1 MRSPFQLSTLVM
13 IILLSVLAFMTVYP
27 LGMIVF
33 GSFRSSAPGDPGFWT
48 LAGYREAFS
57 DPSIIKAM
65 WTTLFIGIARTVIT
79 MITAVFICWIVVRT
93 DTPFKGGF
101 EFLFWIGF
109 FLPALPMTMGWI
121 LLMDPDYGFINRL
134 WRSLPFLQNAGPLM
148 NIYSYA
154 GIIWA
159 HIGISTSIRVIMFAP
174 AFRNMDAS
182 LEESARMSGESNIG
196 ALIKITFPLL
206 IPAIMGA
213 TLLGFIRSMEAFE
226 VELLLGMPAKIFVFA
241 TKVYDLLRWEPP
253 KYPPAM
259 ALSMVFMLLVF
270 AIVFLNRWIVGS
282 RQYVTVSG
290 RGFLQ
295 RPIMLGKWK
304 WATFSFC
311 ALYLAIF
318 TFLPMTFLVIGTF
331 MKISGLFNVPD
342 PWSMRHWTAV
352 LSDPL
357 LLPSLKNSFIIGLAA
372 GILGSIFFSII
383 SYISI
388 RTKLRGK
395 NVVEFMSW
403 LPWAVPGIL
412 LALGLL
418 WVFLGGIVP
427 MKFIYGTV
435 YILIIAQIITEIPT
449 GTRVFSGT
457 MIQLGKELEESS
469 RVLGA
474 SWIRTFRSIVV
485 PILAPTFV
493 AVGVLTFLSALRSI
507 QTVVLLYSGKSR
519 TLSIL
524 MLEHYIGLS
533 PEKGMVIGVMI
544 TFIVIVVALIARAFG
559 LKVGMKN

>member
-1 MRSPFQLSTLVM
+1 MRTPFQMSTLVM
-13 IILLSVLAFMTVYP
+13 IILLSLLAFLTVYP
-27 LGMIVF
+27 LGMIF
-33 GSFRSSAPGDPGFWT
+33 YGSFRSSAPGDPGFFT
-48 LAGYREAFS
+48 LKGYQEAFS
-57 DPSIIKAM
+57 DPTIIKAF
-65 WTTLFIGIARTVIT
+65 WTTLWIGIVRTAIT
-79 MITAVFICWIVVRT
+79 MVTAVFICWIVIRT
-93 DTPFKGGF
+93 DTPFKDGF

-109 FLPALPMTMGWI
+109 FLPSLPMTMGWI
-121 LLMDPDYGFINRL
+121 LLMDPDYGFINKL
-134 WRSLPFLQNAGPLM
+134 WKSLPFVTGPLL

-182 LEESARMSGESNIG
+182 LEESARMSGESSIG
-196 ALIKITFPLL
+196 ALVKITFPLL

-213 TLLGFIRSMEAFE
+213 TLLGFIRSLEAFE

-259 ALSMVFMLLVF
+259 ALSMVFMLTIFLL
-270 AIVFLNRWIVGS
+270 VFLNRWIIGG
-282 RQYVTVSG
+282 REYTTVTG

-304 WATFSFC
+304 WATFTFC

-318 TFLPMTFLVIGTF
+318 TFLPMVFLVIGTF

-357 LLPSLKNSFIIGLAA
+357 LLPSLKNSFIMGFGAA
-372 GILGSIFFSII
+372 ILGSLFFSII
-383 SYISI
+383 SYVVV
-388 RTKLRGK
+388 RTKIRGRM
-395 NVVEFMSW
+395 VVDFMSW

-412 LALGLL
+412 LSLGLL
-418 WVFLGGIVP
+418 WVFLGGVITL
-427 MKFIYGTV
+427 KFMYGTL
-435 YILIIAQIITEIPT
+435 YILILAMIITDIPV
-449 GTRVFSGT
+449 GTRIFGGT
-457 MIQLGKELEESS
+457 MVQLGKELEESS

-474 SWIRTFRSIVV
+474 SWIRTFRSIVM
-485 PILAPTFV
+485 PLLAPTFV
-493 AVGVLTFLSALRSI
+493 AVGVIGFLSSMRSI

-519 TLSIL
+519 VLSIL

-544 TFIVIVVALIARAFG
+544 TFIVVVVALIARSFG
-559 LKVGMKN
+559 LKVGLRQ

>member
-1 MRSPFQLSTLVM
+1 MRSPFHMSTLVM
-13 IILLSVLAFMTVYP
+13 LLLVAVLAFMTVYP
-27 LGMIVF
+27 LGMILF
-33 GSFRSSAPGDPGFWT
+33 GSFRSSAPGDPGVWT
-48 LAGYREAFS
+48 LDGYREAFS
-57 DPSIIKAM
+57 DPTIIKAF
-65 WTTLFIGIARTVIT
+65 WTTLIIGVLRTAIT
-79 MITAVFICWIVVRT
+79 MVTAVFICWIVIRT
-93 DTPFKGGF
+93 DTPFKDGF

-109 FLPALPMTMGWI
+109 FLPSLPMTMGWI
-121 LLMDPDYGFINRL
+121 LLLDPDYGFLNKM
-134 WRSLPFLQNAGPLM
+134 WMSLPFIDKPLM

-196 ALIKITFPLL
+196 ALVKITFPLL

-259 ALSMVFMLLVF
+259 ALSMVFMVTIFLL
-270 AIVFLNRWIVGS
+270 VFLNRWIVGN

-304 WATFSFC
+304 WATFTFC

-331 MKISGLFNVPD
+331 MKISGLFNVPE

-357 LLPSLKNSFIIGLAA
+357 LLPSLKNSMILGLGTAVV
-372 GILGSIFFSII
+372 GSIFFSII
-383 SYISI
+383 SYVSV

-418 WVFLGGIVP
+418 WIFLGGILP
-427 MKFIYGTV
+427 MKFIYGTI

-449 GTRVFSGT
+449 GTRIFSGT

-474 SWIRTFRSIVV
+474 SWVRTFRSIVM
-485 PILAPTFV
+485 PILAPTFI
-493 AVGVLTFLSALRSI
+493 AVGVVSFLASLRSI

-519 TLSIL
+519 VLSIL

-544 TFIVIVVALIARAFG
+544 TFIVVVVALVARSLG
-559 LKVGMKN
+559 LKVGMKQ